1 MKTEQEAVNFTSN
14 VQFSKLP
21 TKQFSQFGIG
31 VTTPVVSDCE
41 YWICGGTVVT
51 ITNFLKA
58 IDGQQLNILGDG
70 NTTIAANANIITN
83 TGVNK
88 LLLVDVI
95 YRFTLI
101 NNVWIEDESSSSGSG
116 LQGLKGDTGATGD
129 TGPNIFTSPLLG
141 LPITLEPTLRFM
153 IETSLTGL

>member
-21 TKQFSQFGIG
+21 TKPYSRFGIG
-31 VTTPVVSDCE
+31 VTTPSVSDCE

-58 IDGQQLNILGDG
+58 IAEQQLNILGDG
-70 NTTIAANANIITN
+70 KTTIANNASIKTN
-83 TGVNK
+83 TNANK
-88 LLLVDVI
+88 LLLANLI

-101 NNVWIEDESSSSGSG
+101 NNIWIEDEGSTGSGSIG
-116 LQGLKGDTGATGD
+116 ATGATGQ
-129 TGPNIFTSPLLG
+129 TGATGSNIFTDPFIE
-141 LPITLEPTLRFM
+141 LPITLNSDLRFL